1 MICYGCIHFAP
12 VSAKNPIAPACTWR
26 PGLEDSWALKRIL
39 PAPALSRALVM
50 PTPIDV
56 GECPQ
61 FTEA

>member
-1 MICYGCIHFAP
+1 MICPGCVHFLP
-12 VSAKNPIAPACTWR
+12 VSAKNPIAPTCTWK
-26 PGLEDSWALKRIL
+26 PDESELAILKLTL